1 MALAYVRRRLPKKQ
15 LAPAQYVANQ
25 AVLQALA
32 DEGWREVTALS
43 EDARRKHVH
52 WVHVK
57 TDNPMSLSS
66 TNRNVLAQWPSNLE
80 PDQQLTS
87 ALTS

>member
-57 TDNPMSLSS
+57 TDNPMSLSRQIEMCWH
-66 TNRNVLAQWPSNLE
+66 NGRAISN
-80 PDQQLTS
+80 QINS
-87 ALTS
+87 